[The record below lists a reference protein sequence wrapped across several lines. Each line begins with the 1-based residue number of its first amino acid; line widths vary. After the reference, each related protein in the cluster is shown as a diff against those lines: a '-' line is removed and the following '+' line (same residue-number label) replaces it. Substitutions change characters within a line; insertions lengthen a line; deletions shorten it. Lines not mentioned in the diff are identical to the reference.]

1 MKLEKLFIG
10 LLLAVCFVSCSK
22 DDEPGNGGDSGKNP
36 NQPENNS
43 SVTINSDG
51 STSTKAVFSPIDE
64 TTFYIDYVKYQIVD
78 SHLEIIGYDPVE
90 LKGDVKPYASVK
102 YLGTT
107 YNTRIINSEAFRNCK
122 TITSINIPSSVT
134 GIGYSAFE
142 GCSSLTSV
150 TIPSSVTEIGQ
161 ESFEYCSALIGVTI
175 PGSVTE
181 IGAWTFRGCS
191 SLTSVTIPSSITKI
205 SNYAFSGCSS
215 LASVTIPS
223 SVTTIGYYAFGGC
236 SSLTGVTIPSSV
248 TEIGYYAFGGCSSLT
263 SVTIP
268 SSVTSICNSAFYN
281 CLELLDIYIGTRPYV
296 FSVVDSYWAPIYDT
310 WGPICDNATL
320 HVKAENLEWFKSHRE
335 WSKFKNIVGDYNP

>member
-22 DDEPGNGGDSGKNP
+22 DDEPGNGGDPGKNP

-43 SVTINSDG
+43 SVTINPDG

-78 SHLEIIGYDPVE
+78 SHLEIIGYDPFE

-107 YNTRIINSEAFRNCK
+107 YNTRIILEEAFRNCK
-122 TITSINIPSSVT
+122 TITGINIPNTVT
-134 GIGYSAFE
+134 KIGYCAFW
-142 GCSSLTSV
+142 GCSALTGV

-161 ESFEYCSALIGVTI
+161 QSFEYCSALIGVTI

-181 IGAWTFRGCS
+181 IRGWTFS
-191 SLTSVTIPSSITKI
+191 
-205 SNYAFSGCSS
+205 
-215 LASVTIPS
+215 
-223 SVTTIGYYAFGGC
+223 
-236 SSLTGVTIPSSV
+236 
-248 TEIGYYAFGGCSSLT
+248 GCSSLT

-268 SSVTSICNSAFYN
+268 SSVTTIGGLAFGG
-281 CLELLDIYIGTRPYV
+281 CKSLSDIYIEGKPSARDLGYKYDNMHIPS
-296 FSVVDSYWAPIYDT
+296 FSPIT
-310 WGPICDNATL
+310 CENATL
-320 HVKAENLEWFKSHRE
+320 HVKAENLEWFISLWME
-335 WSKFKNIVGDYNP
+335 SI